1 MPALNQSATKHL
13 ALLGH
18 RMTRIFPI
26 LLLIGL
32 ALGQDSLKK
41 ESDFDKLVS
50 KSGTI
55 YLGEYSRIEGSVAY
69 FKPTKASAFQGV
81 PINQIQ
87 SLKLKDGKV
96 IIENGNV
103 KSLMR
108 IIKYEKLSTKEKAI
122 YDAKSDAGRWILYPP
137 VALGTFGAMML
148 GSSEEPWEDL
158 AAIFAISAASLA
170 GPYYLF
176 SRLDRKPSQN
186 LKLKDEELYE
196 KIYFKEFRKR
206 KLINIIASSI
216 VTCTLGPILYFSSV
230 SSGLGN
236 YDVCFDP
243 RCD

>member
-1 MPALNQSATKHL
+1 MRLLIVKHL
-13 ALLGH
+13 TLVGH
-18 RMTRIFPI
+18 TMTRIFPI
-26 LLLIGL
+26 LLFIGL
-32 ALGQDSLKK
+32 AWGQNTTEI
-41 ESDFDKLVS
+41 ESNFDRMVS
-50 KSGTI
+50 KGGTI
-55 YLGEYSRIEGSVAY
+55 YLGEFSRIEKNTIY

-81 PINQIQ
+81 PINQVQ

-96 IIENGNV
+96 IIKNGNV
-103 KSLMR
+103 LSL
-108 IIKYEKLSTKEKAI
+108 IKVINYEKLSLEEKAI

-137 VALGTFGAMML
+137 VALTFGAMML
-148 GSSEEPWEDL
+148 GSHQEPWNDL

-170 GPYYLF
+170 GSYYLF

-216 VTCTLGPILYFSSV
+216 VTFTLGPILYFSSV

>member
-1 MPALNQSATKHL
+1 MRRYLP
-13 ALLGH
+13 LL
-18 RMTRIFPI
+18 F
-26 LLLIGL
+26 IGL
-32 ALGQDSLKK
+32 AWGQNTTEI
-41 ESDFDKLVS
+41 ESNFDRMVS
-50 KSGTI
+50 KGGTI
-55 YLGEYSRIEGSVAY
+55 YLGEFSRIEKNTIY

-81 PINQIQ
+81 PINQVQ

-96 IIENGNV
+96 IIKNGNV
-103 KSLMR
+103 LSL
-108 IIKYEKLSTKEKAI
+108 IKVKNYEKLSLEEKAI

-176 SRLDRKPSQN
+176 SRLDRKPTQN

-196 KIYFKEFRKR
+196 KIYLKEFRKR

>member
-1 MPALNQSATKHL
+1 MTKHL
-13 ALLGH
+13 
-18 RMTRIFPI
+18 T
-26 LLLIGL
+26 LLLFIRL
-32 ALGQDSLKK
+32 AWGQNTTEI
-41 ESDFDKLVS
+41 ESNFDRMVS
-50 KSGTI
+50 KGGTI
-55 YLGEYSRIEGSVAY
+55 YLGEFSRIEKNTIY

-81 PINQIQ
+81 PINQVQ

-96 IIENGNV
+96 IIKNGNV
-103 KSLMR
+103 LSL
-108 IIKYEKLSTKEKAI
+108 IKVKNYEKLSLEEKAI

-148 GSSEEPWEDL
+148 GSNEEPWEDL

-176 SRLDRKPSQN
+176 SRLDRKPTQN

-216 VTCTLGPILYFSSV
+216 VTCTLGPILYFSGV

>member
-1 MPALNQSATKHL
+1 MTKHL
-13 ALLGH
+13 TLIV
-18 RMTRIFPI
+18 TRIFPI
-26 LLLIGL
+26 LLFIGL
-32 ALGQDSLKK
+32 AWGQNTTEI
-41 ESDFDKLVS
+41 ESNFDKMVS
-50 KSGTI
+50 KGGTI
-55 YLGEYSRIEGSVAY
+55 YLGEFSRIEKNTIY

-81 PINQIQ
+81 PINQVQ

-96 IIENGNV
+96 IIKNGNV
-103 KSLMR
+103 LS
-108 IIKYEKLSTKEKAI
+108 IIKVINYEKLSSEEKAI

-137 VALGTFGAMML
+137 VALTFGAMML
-148 GSSEEPWEDL
+148 GSHQEPWNDL

-176 SRLDRKPSQN
+176 SRLDRKPTQN

>member
-1 MPALNQSATKHL
+1 MTKHL
-13 ALLGH
+13 
-18 RMTRIFPI
+18 T
-26 LLLIGL
+26 LLLFIRL
-32 ALGQDSLKK
+32 AWGQNTTEI
-41 ESDFDKLVS
+41 ESNFDRMVS
-50 KSGTI
+50 KGGTI
-55 YLGEYSRIEGSVAY
+55 YLGEFSRIEKNTIY

-81 PINQIQ
+81 PINQVQ

-96 IIENGNV
+96 IIKNGNV
-103 KSLMR
+103 LSL
-108 IIKYEKLSTKEKAI
+108 IKVINYEKLSLEEKAI

-148 GSSEEPWEDL
+148 GSNEEPWEDL

-176 SRLDRKPSQN
+176 SRLDRKPTQN

-216 VTCTLGPILYFSSV
+216 VTFTLGPILYFSSV
-230 SSGLGN
+230 SSGLGGGWGGPIFTPP
-236 YDVCFDP
+236 DA
-243 RCD
+243 

>member
-1 MPALNQSATKHL
+1 MTKHL
-13 ALLGH
+13 
-18 RMTRIFPI
+18 T
-26 LLLIGL
+26 LLLFIRL
-32 ALGQDSLKK
+32 AWGQNTTEI
-41 ESDFDKLVS
+41 ESNFDRMVS
-50 KSGTI
+50 KGGTI
-55 YLGEYSRIEGSVAY
+55 YLGEFSRIEKNTIY

-81 PINQIQ
+81 PINQVQ

-96 IIENGNV
+96 IIKNGNV
-103 KSLMR
+103 LSL
-108 IIKYEKLSTKEKAI
+108 IKVINYEKLSLEEKAI

-176 SRLDRKPSQN
+176 SRLDRKPTQN

-206 KLINIIASSI
+206 KLMNIIASSI
-216 VTCTLGPILYFSSV
+216 VTCALGPILYFSSV

>member
-1 MPALNQSATKHL
+1 MVNVTKRL
-13 ALLGH
+13 
-18 RMTRIFPI
+18 T
-26 LLLIGL
+26 LLLFIGL
-32 ALGQDSLKK
+32 AWGQNTTEI
-41 ESDFDKLVS
+41 ESNFDRMVS
-50 KSGTI
+50 KGGTI
-55 YLGEYSRIEGSVAY
+55 YLGEFSRIEKNTIY

-81 PINQIQ
+81 PINQVQ

-96 IIENGNV
+96 IIKNGNV
-103 KSLMR
+103 LSL
-108 IIKYEKLSTKEKAI
+108 IKVINYEKLSLEEKAI

-137 VALGTFGAMML
+137 VTLGTFGAMML

-158 AAIFAISAASLA
+158 AAVFAISAASLA

-176 SRLDRKPSQN
+176 NRLDRKPTQN

-206 KLINIIASSI
+206 KLMNIIASSI
-216 VTCTLGPILYFSSV
+216 VTCALGPILYFSSV

>member
-1 MPALNQSATKHL
+1 MIKHL
-13 ALLGH
+13 
-18 RMTRIFPI
+18 T
-26 LLLIGL
+26 LLLFIGL
-32 ALGQDSLKK
+32 AWGQNTTEI
-41 ESDFDKLVS
+41 ESNFDRMVS
-50 KSGTI
+50 KGGTI
-55 YLGEYSRIEGSVAY
+55 YLGEFSRIEKNTIY

-81 PINQIQ
+81 PINQVQ

-96 IIENGNV
+96 IIKNGNV
-103 KSLMR
+103 LSL
-108 IIKYEKLSTKEKAI
+108 IKVLNYEKLSLEEKAI

-216 VTCTLGPILYFSSV
+216 VTFTLGPILYFSSV

>member
-1 MPALNQSATKHL
+1 MTKHL
-13 ALLGH
+13 
-18 RMTRIFPI
+18 T
-26 LLLIGL
+26 LLLFIRL
-32 ALGQDSLKK
+32 AWGQNTTEI
-41 ESDFDKLVS
+41 ESNFDRMVS
-50 KSGTI
+50 KGGTI
-55 YLGEYSRIEGSVAY
+55 YLGEFSRIEKNTIY

-81 PINQIQ
+81 PINQVQ

-96 IIENGNV
+96 IIKNGNV
-103 KSLMR
+103 LSL
-108 IIKYEKLSTKEKAI
+108 INVINYEKLSLEEKAI

-176 SRLDRKPSQN
+176 SRLDRKRTQN

>member
-1 MPALNQSATKHL
+1 MTKHL
-13 ALLGH
+13 
-18 RMTRIFPI
+18 T
-26 LLLIGL
+26 LLLFIGL
-32 ALGQDSLKK
+32 AWGQNNLKK
-41 ESDFDKLVS
+41 ESDFDRLVS
-50 KSGTI
+50 KGGTVF
-55 YLGEYSRIEGSVAY
+55 LGEFSRIEKSVVY

-81 PINQIQ
+81 PINQVQ

-96 IIENGNV
+96 IIKNGNV
-103 KSLMR
+103 LSIMKV
-108 IIKYEKLSTKEKAI
+108 IKYEKLSTEEKAI

-137 VALGTFGAMML
+137 VALTFGAMML
-148 GSSEEPWEDL
+148 GSHQEPWNDL

-176 SRLDRKPSQN
+176 SRLDRKPTQN

-196 KIYFKEFRKR
+196 KIYLKEFRKR

>member
-1 MPALNQSATKHL
+1 MTKHL
-13 ALLGH
+13 TLIV
-18 RMTRIFPI
+18 TRIFPI
-26 LLLIGL
+26 LLFIGL
-32 ALGQDSLKK
+32 AWGQNTTEI
-41 ESDFDKLVS
+41 ESNFDRMVS
-50 KSGTI
+50 KGGTI
-55 YLGEYSRIEGSVAY
+55 YLGEFSRIEKNTIY

-81 PINQIQ
+81 PINQVQ

-96 IIENGNV
+96 IIKNGNV
-103 KSLMR
+103 LSL
-108 IIKYEKLSTKEKAI
+108 IKDINYEKLSLEEKAI

-176 SRLDRKPSQN
+176 SRLDRKPTQN

-196 KIYFKEFRKR
+196 KIYLKEFRKR

>member
-1 MPALNQSATKHL
+1 MTKHL
-13 ALLGH
+13 TLLGH
-18 RMTRIFPI
+18 KVTRIFPI
-26 LLLIGL
+26 FLFIGL
-32 ALGQDSLKK
+32 AWGQNTTEI
-41 ESDFDKLVS
+41 ESNFDRMVS
-50 KSGTI
+50 KGGTI
-55 YLGEYSRIEGSVAY
+55 YLGEFSRIEKNTIY

-81 PINQIQ
+81 PINQVQ

-96 IIENGNV
+96 IIKNGNV
-103 KSLMR
+103 LSL
-108 IIKYEKLSTKEKAI
+108 IKVINYEKLSLEEKAI

-148 GSSEEPWEDL
+148 GSNEEPWEDL
-158 AAIFAISAASLA
+158 PAIFAISAASF

-176 SRLDRKPSQN
+176 SRLDRKPTQN

-216 VTCTLGPILYFSSV
+216 VTCTLGPIIYISGL
-230 SSGLGN
+230 SSGLRN

>member
-1 MPALNQSATKHL
+1 MTKHL
-13 ALLGH
+13 
-18 RMTRIFPI
+18 T
-26 LLLIGL
+26 LLLFIGL
-32 ALGQDSLKK
+32 AWGHHTTEI
-41 ESDFDKLVS
+41 ESNFDRMVS
-50 KSGTI
+50 KGGTI
-55 YLGEYSRIEGSVAY
+55 YLGEFSRIEKNTIY

-81 PINQIQ
+81 PINQVQ

-96 IIENGNV
+96 IIKNGNLL
-103 KSLMR
+103 SL
-108 IIKYEKLSTKEKAI
+108 IKVINYEKLSLEEKAI

-148 GSSEEPWEDL
+148 GSSEEPWEDM

-176 SRLDRKPSQN
+176 SRLDRKPTQN

-216 VTCTLGPILYFSSV
+216 VTCALGPILYFSSV

>member
-1 MPALNQSATKHL
+1 MSISKINQMTKHL
-13 ALLGH
+13 
-18 RMTRIFPI
+18 T
-26 LLLIGL
+26 LLLFIGL
-32 ALGQDSLKK
+32 AWGQDNFKK

-50 KSGTI
+50 KGGTI
-55 YLGEYSRIEGSVAY
+55 FFGEFSRIKKSVVY

-81 PINQIQ
+81 PINQVQ

-96 IIENGNV
+96 IIKNGNV
-103 KSLMR
+103 LSH
-108 IIKYEKLSTKEKAI
+108 IKVINYEKLSLEEKAI

-176 SRLDRKPSQN
+176 SRLDRKPTQN

-196 KIYFKEFRKR
+196 KVYFKEFRKR

-230 SSGLGN
+230 SSGLGGGGGGPIFTPP
-236 YDVCFDP
+236 DA
-243 RCD
+243 

>member
-1 MPALNQSATKHL
+1 MTKHL
-13 ALLGH
+13 SLQGH
-18 RMTRIFPI
+18 KVTRIFPI
-26 LLLIGL
+26 LLFIGL
-32 ALGQDSLKK
+32 AWGQNTTEI
-41 ESDFDKLVS
+41 ESNFDRMVS
-50 KSGTI
+50 KGGTI
-55 YLGEYSRIEGSVAY
+55 YLGEFSRIEKNTIY

-81 PINQIQ
+81 PINQVQ

-96 IIENGNV
+96 IIKNGNV
-103 KSLMR
+103 LSL
-108 IIKYEKLSTKEKAI
+108 IKVKNYEKLSLEEKAI

-148 GSSEEPWEDL
+148 GSNEEPWEDL

-176 SRLDRKPSQN
+176 KRLDRKPTQN
-186 LKLKDEELYE
+186 LKMKDEELYE

>member
-1 MPALNQSATKHL
+1 MV
-13 ALLGH
+13 
-18 RMTRIFPI
+18 
-26 LLLIGL
+26 GL
-32 ALGQDSLKK
+32 AWGQNTTEI
-41 ESDFDKLVS
+41 ESNFDRMVS
-50 KSGTI
+50 KGGTI
-55 YLGEYSRIEGSVAY
+55 YLGEFSRIEKNTIY

-81 PINQIQ
+81 PINQVQ

-96 IIENGNV
+96 IIKNGNV
-103 KSLMR
+103 LSLLKV
-108 IIKYEKLSTKEKAI
+108 INYEKLSLEEKAI
-122 YDAKSDAGRWILYPP
+122 YDAKSDASRWILYPP
-137 VALGTFGAMML
+137 MALGTFGAMML
-148 GSSEEPWEDL
+148 GSSEEPWEDM

-176 SRLDRKPSQN
+176 SRLDRKPTQN

>member
-1 MPALNQSATKHL
+1 MTKHL
-13 ALLGH
+13 
-18 RMTRIFPI
+18 T
-26 LLLIGL
+26 LLLFIGL
-32 ALGQDSLKK
+32 AWGQNATEI
-41 ESDFDKLVS
+41 ESNFDRMVS
-50 KSGTI
+50 KGGTI
-55 YLGEYSRIEGSVAY
+55 YLGEFSRIEKNTIY

-81 PINQIQ
+81 PINQVQ

-96 IIENGNV
+96 IIKNGNV
-103 KSLMR
+103 LSL
-108 IIKYEKLSTKEKAI
+108 IKVLNYEKLSSEEKAI

-176 SRLDRKPSQN
+176 KRLDREPTQN

-206 KLINIIASSI
+206 KLINIIASSF
-216 VTCTLGPILYFSSV
+216 VTCTLGPILYFSCV
-230 SSGLGN
+230 SSGLGGGGGGPIFTPP
-236 YDVCFDP
+236 DA
-243 RCD
+243 

>member
-1 MPALNQSATKHL
+1 MTKHL
-13 ALLGH
+13 
-18 RMTRIFPI
+18 T
-26 LLLIGL
+26 LLLFIGL
-32 ALGQDSLKK
+32 ALGQNNLKK

-50 KSGTI
+50 KGGTVF
-55 YLGEYSRIEGSVAY
+55 LGEFSRIEKSVVY

-103 KSLMR
+103 ISLMKV
-108 IIKYEKLSTKEKAI
+108 INYEKLSTEEKAI

-137 VALGTFGAMML
+137 VALTFGAMML
-148 GSSEEPWEDL
+148 GSHQEPWNDL
-158 AAIFAISAASLA
+158 AAIFAISAASF

-176 SRLDRKPSQN
+176 SRLDRKPTQN
-186 LKLKDEELYE
+186 LKLKDEELYK

-206 KLINIIASSI
+206 KLMNIIASSI
-216 VTCTLGPILYFSSV
+216 VTCTLGPILYFRGV
-230 SSGLGN
+230 SSGLRN

>member
-1 MPALNQSATKHL
+1 MIKDLT
-13 ALLGH
+13 
-18 RMTRIFPI
+18 
-26 LLLIGL
+26 LLLFIGL
-32 ALGQDSLKK
+32 AWGQENLLK

-50 KSGTI
+50 KGGTI
-55 YLGEYSRIEGSVAY
+55 FLGEYSRIEGNVAY

-81 PINQIQ
+81 PMNQIQ

-96 IIENGNV
+96 IIKNGIVISSMKITN
-103 KSLMR
+103 
-108 IIKYEKLSTKEKAI
+108 YEKLSTEEKAI
-122 YDAKSDAGRWILYPP
+122 YDAKSSASRWILYPP
-137 VALGTFGAMML
+137 MALGTFGAMML

-176 SRLDRKPSQN
+176 SRLDRKPTQN

-216 VTCTLGPILYFSSV
+216 VTYTLGPILYFSSV
-230 SSGLGN
+230 SSGLGGGGGGPIFTPP
-236 YDVCFDP
+236 DA
-243 RCD
+243 

>member
-1 MPALNQSATKHL
+1 MTKHL
-13 ALLGH
+13 
-18 RMTRIFPI
+18 T
-26 LLLIGL
+26 LLLFIGL
-32 ALGQDSLKK
+32 AWGQNTTEI
-41 ESDFDKLVS
+41 ESNFDRMVS
-50 KSGTI
+50 KGGTI
-55 YLGEYSRIEGSVAY
+55 YLGEFSRIEKNTIY

-81 PINQIQ
+81 PINQVQ

-96 IIENGNV
+96 IIKNGNV
-103 KSLMR
+103 LSL
-108 IIKYEKLSTKEKAI
+108 IKVINYEKLSLEEKAI

-176 SRLDRKPSQN
+176 SRLDRKPTQN

>member
-1 MPALNQSATKHL
+1 MTKKL
-13 ALLGH
+13 
-18 RMTRIFPI
+18 T
-26 LLLIGL
+26 LLLFIGL
-32 ALGQDSLKK
+32 AWGQNTTEI
-41 ESDFDKLVS
+41 ESNFDRMVS
-50 KSGTI
+50 KGGTI
-55 YLGEYSRIEGSVAY
+55 YLGEFSRIEKNTIY

-81 PINQIQ
+81 PINQVQ

-96 IIENGNV
+96 IIKNGNV
-103 KSLMR
+103 LSL
-108 IIKYEKLSTKEKAI
+108 IKVINYEKLSLEEKAI

-158 AAIFAISAASLA
+158 AAIFAISDASLA
-170 GPYYLF
+170 VPYYLF
-176 SRLDRKPSQN
+176 KRLDREPTQN

>member
-1 MPALNQSATKHL
+1 MRRCLV
-13 ALLGH
+13 
-18 RMTRIFPI
+18 
-26 LLLIGL
+26 LLLITGTVW
-32 ALGQDSLKK
+32 AQ
-41 ESDFDKLVS
+41 KLV
-50 KSGTI
+50 
-55 YLGEYSRIEGSVAY
+55 L
-69 FKPTKASAFQGV
+69 
-81 PINQIQ
+81 N
-87 SLKLKDGKV
+87 DGKI
-96 IIENGNV
+96 IIEN
-103 KSLMR
+103 
-108 IIKYEKLSTKEKAI
+108 LSTEEKAI

-148 GSSEEPWEDL
+148 GPNEEPWEDL

-176 SRLDRKPSQN
+176 SRLDWKPTQN

-196 KIYFKEFRKR
+196 KIYLKEFRKR
-206 KLINIIASSI
+206 KLMNIIASSI

>member
-1 MPALNQSATKHL
+1 MTKHL
-13 ALLGH
+13 TLLGH
-18 RMTRIFPI
+18 KVTRIFPI
-26 LLLIGL
+26 FLFIGL
-32 ALGQDSLKK
+32 AWGQNTTEI
-41 ESDFDKLVS
+41 ESNFDRMVS
-50 KSGTI
+50 KGGTI
-55 YLGEYSRIEGSVAY
+55 YLGEFSRIEKNTIY

-81 PINQIQ
+81 PINQVQ

-96 IIENGNV
+96 IIKNGNV
-103 KSLMR
+103 LSILKD
-108 IIKYEKLSTKEKAI
+108 KNYEKLSLEEKAI

-137 VALGTFGAMML
+137 VALTFGAMML
-148 GSSEEPWEDL
+148 GSHQEPWNDL

-176 SRLDRKPSQN
+176 SRLDRKPTQN

-196 KIYFKEFRKR
+196 KIYLKEFRKR

-230 SSGLGN
+230 RNGLGN

>member
-1 MPALNQSATKHL
+1 MTKHL
-13 ALLGH
+13 
-18 RMTRIFPI
+18 T
-26 LLLIGL
+26 LLLFIGL
-32 ALGQDSLKK
+32 AWGQNTTEI
-41 ESDFDKLVS
+41 ESNFDKMVS
-50 KSGTI
+50 KGGTI
-55 YLGEYSRIEGSVAY
+55 YLGEFSRIEKNTIY

-81 PINQIQ
+81 PINQVQ

-96 IIENGNV
+96 IIKNGNV
-103 KSLMR
+103 LSIMKV
-108 IIKYEKLSTKEKAI
+108 IKYEKLSTEEKAI

-137 VALGTFGAMML
+137 VALTFGAMML
-148 GSSEEPWEDL
+148 GSHQEPWNDL

-176 SRLDRKPSQN
+176 SRLDRKPTQN

-230 SSGLGN
+230 RNGLGN

>member
-1 MPALNQSATKHL
+1 MFGGVTMSTSKINQMIKHL
-13 ALLGH
+13 TL
-18 RMTRIFPI
+18 I
-26 LLLIGL
+26 LFIGL
-32 ALGQDSLKK
+32 AWGQNTTEI
-41 ESDFDKLVS
+41 ESNFDRMVS
-50 KSGTI
+50 KGGTI
-55 YLGEYSRIEGSVAY
+55 YLGEFSRIEKNTIY

-81 PINQIQ
+81 PINQVQ

-96 IIENGNV
+96 IIKNGNV
-103 KSLMR
+103 LSL
-108 IIKYEKLSTKEKAI
+108 IKDINYEKLSLEEKAI

-148 GSSEEPWEDL
+148 GSNEEPWEDL

-176 SRLDRKPSQN
+176 SRLDRKPTQN

>member
-1 MPALNQSATKHL
+1 MTKHL
-13 ALLGH
+13 ILLGH

-26 LLLIGL
+26 FLFIGL
-32 ALGQDSLKK
+32 AWGQNTTEI
-41 ESDFDKLVS
+41 ESNFDRMVS
-50 KSGTI
+50 KGGTI
-55 YLGEYSRIEGSVAY
+55 YLGEFSRIEKNTIY
-69 FKPTKASAFQGV
+69 FKPTKSLAFQGV
-81 PINQIQ
+81 PINQVQ

-96 IIENGNV
+96 IIKNGNV
-103 KSLMR
+103 LSL
-108 IIKYEKLSTKEKAI
+108 IKVINYEKLSLEEKAI

-176 SRLDRKPSQN
+176 SRLDRKPTQN
-186 LKLKDEELYE
+186 LKLEDEELYE

>member
-1 MPALNQSATKHL
+1 MTKHL
-13 ALLGH
+13 
-18 RMTRIFPI
+18 T
-26 LLLIGL
+26 LLLFIGL
-32 ALGQDSLKK
+32 AWGQNTTEI
-41 ESDFDKLVS
+41 ESNFDRMVS
-50 KSGTI
+50 KGGTI
-55 YLGEYSRIEGSVAY
+55 YLGEFSRIEKNTIY

-81 PINQIQ
+81 PINQVQ

-96 IIENGNV
+96 IIKNGNV
-103 KSLMR
+103 LSL
-108 IIKYEKLSTKEKAI
+108 IKVINYEKLSLEEKAI

-158 AAIFAISAASLA
+158 AAVFAISAASLA

-176 SRLDRKPSQN
+176 NRLDRKPTQN

>member
-1 MPALNQSATKHL
+1 MTKHFTT
-13 ALLGH
+13 LGH
-18 RMTRIFPI
+18 KMTRIFPI
-26 LLLIGL
+26 LLFVGL
-32 ALGQDSLKK
+32 AWGQDNLLK

-50 KSGTI
+50 KRSTI
-55 YLGEYSRIEGSVAY
+55 FLGEYSRIEGTVAY

-103 KSLMR
+103 KSLMK

-122 YDAKSDAGRWILYPP
+122 YDAKSDASRWILYPP

-176 SRLDRKPSQN
+176 SRLDRKPTQN

>member
-1 MPALNQSATKHL
+1 MIKHL
-13 ALLGH
+13 TLLVH
-18 RMTRIFPI
+18 RIFPI
-26 LLLIGL
+26 LLFVGL
-32 ALGQDSLKK
+32 ALGQSDLKK
-41 ESDFDKLVS
+41 ESDFDRLVS
-50 KSGTI
+50 KGGTI
-55 YLGEYSRIEGSVAY
+55 YLGEFSRIEKNTIY

-81 PINQIQ
+81 PINQVQ

-96 IIENGNV
+96 IIKNGNV
-103 KSLMR
+103 LS
-108 IIKYEKLSTKEKAI
+108 IIKVINYEKLSSEEKAI

-176 SRLDRKPSQN
+176 SRLDRKPTQN

-230 SSGLGN
+230 SSGLSGGGGGPIFTPP
-236 YDVCFDP
+236 DA
-243 RCD
+243 

>member
-1 MPALNQSATKHL
+1 M
-13 ALLGH
+13 
-18 RMTRIFPI
+18 RRFIV
-26 LLLIGL
+26 LLLIKGTVW
-32 ALGQDSLKK
+32 AQTG
-41 ESDFDKLVS
+41 FDKLIS
-50 KSGTI
+50 KAGTK
-55 YLGEYSRIEGSVAY
+55 YLGKYSKLEDKIVY
-69 FKPTKASAFQGV
+69 FKPKDALEFQAI
-81 PINQIQ
+81 PLELIE

-96 IIENGNV
+96 IIKNGNV
-103 KSLMR
+103 LSL
-108 IIKYEKLSTKEKAI
+108 IKVKNYEKLSLEEKAI

-148 GSSEEPWEDL
+148 GSNEEPWEDL
-158 AAIFAISAASLA
+158 AAIFAISVASLA

-176 SRLDRKPSQN
+176 SRLDRKSTQN

-196 KIYFKEFRKR
+196 KIYLEEFRKR

>member
-1 MPALNQSATKHL
+1 
-13 ALLGH
+13 
-18 RMTRIFPI
+18 MTRIFPI
-26 LLLIGL
+26 LLFIGL
-32 ALGQDSLKK
+32 AWGQDNFKK
-41 ESDFDKLVS
+41 EFDFDKLVS
-50 KSGTI
+50 KGGTI
-55 YLGEYSRIEGSVAY
+55 FFGEFSRIEKSVVY

-81 PINQIQ
+81 PINQVQ

-96 IIENGNV
+96 IIKNGNV
-103 KSLMR
+103 LSL
-108 IIKYEKLSTKEKAI
+108 IKVKNYEKLSLEEKAI

-148 GSSEEPWEDL
+148 GSNEEPWEDL

-176 SRLDRKPSQN
+176 SRLDRKPTQN

>member
-1 MPALNQSATKHL
+1 MIKHL
-13 ALLGH
+13 
-18 RMTRIFPI
+18 T
-26 LLLIGL
+26 LLLFIGL
-32 ALGQDSLKK
+32 AWGQNTTEI
-41 ESDFDKLVS
+41 ESNFDRIVS
-50 KSGTI
+50 KGGTI
-55 YLGEYSRIEGSVAY
+55 YLGEFSRIEKNTIY

-81 PINQIQ
+81 PINQVQ

-96 IIENGNV
+96 IIKNGNV
-103 KSLMR
+103 LSL
-108 IIKYEKLSTKEKAI
+108 IKVKNYEKLSLEEKAI

-148 GSSEEPWEDL
+148 GSNEEPWEDL

-176 SRLDRKPSQN
+176 SRLDRKPTQN

-196 KIYFKEFRKR
+196 KIYLKEFRKR